1 MTAAEPIATP
11 NDAPRPTW
19 AGWAVA
25 FAAAMLLYYLTASR
39 SIQWQD
45 FGHFVQRV
53 VAGELVTDFG
63 LALAHPLHFWISTA
77 FTKVLPV
84 EPPFAVALVSAVF
97 GAVAVANVFGIVRDV
112 TGRALP
118 AALAAGGLAV
128 AHTWWRLSTMPE
140 CYTLAAALLTAEVWC
155 LLRWDRSRRPLWLV
169 LMFFA
174 SGLGLANHNV
184 ALLTGPVLAGVL
196 LAALRNRQ
204 AAWRVLPAVVAAWV
218 IGASPYLGLIVRDI
232 AGGASFAD
240 TIRSA
245 LFGTLYKDAV
255 IGASTHLRDTA
266 VSIAFTVLSF
276 PNLMLPAAAYGLV
289 RGRLPTLTYRAM
301 LAGLL
306 IHLAFV
312 LRYDVADQYTFLLP
326 AYALIAIFAG
336 VGFAEFVSRRAVVIA
351 AVALTLLT
359 PVLYAYVPEIA
370 RRANAL
376 GSRVRNKPYRDDY
389 RYLFTPWGRGDDSAE
404 RMSRAVAELATPDGL
419 TIVPEPMAR
428 FAIQYQYTR
437 RDMPRATVVP
447 RLSEAEI
454 REAVAARRP
463 VVYVPPAVGEEPPA
477 APVGSWEKVGEMYV
491 LRGVSP

>member
-1 MTAAEPIATP
+1 
-11 NDAPRPTW
+11 
-19 AGWAVA
+19 
-25 FAAAMLLYYLTASR
+25 
-39 SIQWQD
+39 
-45 FGHFVQRV
+45 
-53 VAGELVTDFG
+53 
-63 LALAHPLHFWISTA
+63 
-77 FTKVLPV
+77 
-84 EPPFAVALVSAVF
+84 
-97 GAVAVANVFGIVRDV
+97 
-112 TGRALP
+112 
-118 AALAAGGLAV
+118 
-128 AHTWWRLSTMPE
+128 
-140 CYTLAAALLTAEVWC
+140 LLTAEVWC
-155 LLRWDRSRRPLWLV
+155 VLHWDRSRRPLWLA

-174 SGLGLANHNV
+174 NGLGLANHNV

-196 LAALRNRQ
+196 LVALRNRQ
-204 AAWRVLPAVVAAWV
+204 ATWRVLPAVVAAWA
-218 IGASPYLGLIVRDI
+218 IGASPFLGLIVRDI
-232 AGGASFAD
+232 AGGASVGD

-276 PNLMLPAAAYGLV
+276 PNLMLPAAAYGLL

-306 IHLAFV
+306 IHLTFV

-326 AYALIAIFAG
+326 AYALIAVFAG
-336 VGFAEFVSRRAVVIA
+336 VGFAEFVSRRAIVIA

-359 PVLYAYVPEIA
+359 PLLYAFVPEIA
-370 RRANAL
+370 RRTNAL

-389 RYLFTPWGRGDDSAE
+389 RYLFTPWGRCDDSAE
-404 RMSRAVAELATPDGL
+404 RMSRAVADLGGPDGL

-428 FAIQYQYTR
+428 FAIQYQYLR

-447 RLSEAEI
+447 RINNVEI
-454 REAVAARRP
+454 REAIAGRRP

-491 LRGVSP
+491 LRGVTP